1 MVPVVFLHK
10 VTGEQLWRLL
20 GLFGNYLQRV
30 IMTTDNVFVVVLS
43 DMTRQE
49 RDNLFE
55 QLLKVWLFV
64 EDIPYEQLAQ
74 MKAGSETRMKSFL
87 LGSTFV
93 PPPSDQKHLLK
104 PLCDHT
110 GLRMED
116 VAGTCSVVGAVMA
129 LQYALACG
137 LVAIGVI

>member
-1 MVPVVFLHK
+1 MVPVVFLHN
-10 VTGEQLWRLL
+10 VTGKQLWPRF
-20 GLFGNYLQRV
+20 GLFGNYFRHVL
-30 IMTTDNVFVVVLS
+30 MTTDNVIAVVLCG
-43 DMTRQE
+43 MTQQE
-49 RDNLFE
+49 RDKLSK
-55 QLLKVWLFV
+55 QLLNVWLFV

-74 MKAGSETRMKSFL
+74 MKDGSETRMASFL
-87 LGSTFV
+87 LGPMFV

>member
-1 MVPVVFLHK
+1 MVLVVFLHK
-10 VTGEQLWRLL
+10 ATGDKLWQRL
-20 GLFGNYLQRV
+20 GMFGNFLQCMF
-30 IMTTDNVFVVVLS
+30 MTTDNVIVVVLC
-43 DMTRQE
+43 DMTQQE
-49 RDNLFE
+49 REILSK
-55 QLLKVWLFV
+55 QLLKVWLFIGN
-64 EDIPYEQLAQ
+64 IPYEQLNTLET
-74 MKAGSETRMKSFL
+74 GSETRMASFL

-104 PLCDHT
+104 QLCDHT

-129 LQYALACG
+129 LQYALARG